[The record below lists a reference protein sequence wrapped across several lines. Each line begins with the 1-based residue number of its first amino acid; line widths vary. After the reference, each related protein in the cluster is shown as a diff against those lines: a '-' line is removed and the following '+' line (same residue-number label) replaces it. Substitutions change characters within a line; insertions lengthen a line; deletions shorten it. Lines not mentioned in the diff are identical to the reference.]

1 MKPFAEDPSRGSVLL
16 SRAGVWN
23 VPGGPPVR

>member
-1 MKPFAEDPSRGSVLL
+1 MEPIAQGPSRGSALL
-16 SRAGVWN
+16 FRAGVWN